1 MAEKKDQLEEKTF
14 YLYDYSN
21 LLVKRSKKIYSP
33 YNVITHWRVKSEDY
47 YDKPDSVEFKNGQY
61 TVNRKNL
68 WNRLFNQQIEWLWF
82 YNTTWGQLSKGDRT
96 LWQWHINW
104 RRYKNDWI
112 HKVMAEEIKTW
123 LEVEVKTE
131 IKEVEI
137 QQIPRIIAEWMNV
150 KQLQELA
157 AAWNIQLVENILDLW
172 DVDKIQ
178 KSIIETMTQSWN
190 IK

>member
-1 MAEKKDQLEEKTF
+1 MAEKKDQIEEKTF

-21 LLVKRSKKIYSP
+21 VLAKRSKKIYSP
-33 YNVITHWRVKSEDY
+33 YNIITRGRTPSEDY
-47 YDKPDSVEFKNGQY
+47 YDKPDSVEFKKGQY
-61 TVNRKNL
+61 TANRKLL
-68 WNRLFNQQIEWLWF
+68 WNRLFDQQVEWLGF

-96 LWQWHINW
+96 LHQGHLNG

-112 HKVMAEEIKTW
+112 HKVMAEVIKTGT
-123 LEVEVKTE
+123 EVEIKTE
-131 IKEVEI
+131 IKEVEV
-137 QQIPRIIAEWMNV
+137 QQIPRIIAEGMNV

-157 AAWNIQLVENILDLW
+157 SAWNVQLPENILDLG

-178 KSIIETMTQSWN
+178 KSIIETMTQAGN